1 MTIAPANT
9 SVLADFTGGA
19 QAEIAMMIGV
29 GVVKDSDAVF
39 FQYIGDN
46 QTPQA
51 LTIPSNG
58 KPLTF
63 LRNVRLSNVEIDN
76 EVGQFKAAKL
86 NLFLESGGGNV
97 VMLTSGLNTMW
108 SQAVMSSL
116 MGLFDSYDLD
126 TPFTLNSWRGTQ
138 GLKPCFANIKI
149 AGQRVSNQDMYD
161 KFQDLRSDRDKDGID
176 RLMRDSVAIL
186 QSALGVET
194 VAVEEVVD
202 ESAVDELT
210 GEF

>member
-1 MTIAPANT
+1 MTIAPVNT
-9 SVLADFTGGA
+9 NVLAEFTGGA

-39 FQYIGDN
+39 FQYLGDN

-51 LTIPSNG
+51 LTFPTNG
-58 KPLTF
+58 KPVTY
-63 LRNVRLSNVEIDN
+63 LRNVRLKNIEIAS
-76 EVGQFKAAKL
+76 EVGSFKATKL
-86 NLFLESGGGNV
+86 NIFLEAGGTV

-126 TPFTLNSWRGTQ
+126 TPFTLNTWRGTQ

-161 KFQDLRSDRDKDGID
+161 QFRDLRSDRDSAGIE
-176 RLMRDSVAIL
+176 RLMRDSVEII
-186 QSALGVET
+186 QGALGIEPAAIEVE
-194 VAVEEVVD
+194 D
-202 ESAVDELT
+202 SAVAEVT
-210 GEF
+210 GDF